1 MMIGVLQGHRRRRLT
16 YFLPLCCPS
25 VRRPP
30 SAVSVVVALRAPILT
45 RSDRRRVP
53 RGDATSGRATMWPS
67 TGVGKDVSR
76 VEGTDSTC
84 ETAMSS

>member
-1 MMIGVLQGHRRRRLT
+1 MESFKDIVVVSLT
-16 YFLPLCCPS
+16 FCRFA
-25 VRRPP
+25 VRP